1 MIRMRRLFSVVA
13 AGLLA
18 GAPSLVAQADTPNP
32 FGVPRAERQQDERF
46 RGDRPRWHRG
56 RHLERRDHSF
66 RGGRWEHR
74 GERFEH
80 RGERFEHRGQ
90 RFEHRGER
98 FERRG
103 ERMHRHHR
111 HRFEGRRHARR
122 DGRI

>member
-56 RHLERRDHSF
+56 RHLERRGHSF
-66 RGGRWEHR
+66 WGGRWEHR
-74 GERFEH
+74 GERFER
-80 RGERFEHRGQ
+80 RGG
-90 RFEHRGER
+90 R

-111 HRFEGRRHARR
+111 HRFERRHHARR